1 MGIAMQALSYA
12 VRGSDMKDFVSGVI
26 LGMSVAVM
34 LIGIYVVGKS
44 LSGK

>member
-12 VRGSDMKDFVSGVI
+12 VGSSDIKDFISGVL
-26 LGMSVAVM
+26 LGMSIAVM
-34 LIGIYVVGKS
+34 LRGDYVVGKS